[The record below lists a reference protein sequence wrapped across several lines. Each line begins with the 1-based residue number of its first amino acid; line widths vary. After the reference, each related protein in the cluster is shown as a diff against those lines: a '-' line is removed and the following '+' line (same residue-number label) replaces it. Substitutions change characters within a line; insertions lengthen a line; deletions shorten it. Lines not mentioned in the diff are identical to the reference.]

1 MKHKI
6 NYNDPVGLQEIFRYK
21 EKDNEF
27 AEIHE
32 LTMTAWV
39 GWEDIKSIEE
49 YPYEDSWVTFPG
61 PKYSVRLQG
70 HDGARL
76 ILGDINEIL
85 DCWREFRNL
94 YPLFTINEE
103 EEDGMAED

>member
-6 NYNDPVGLQEIFRYK
+6 NYNDPVGLQEIFRYR
-21 EKDNEF
+21 EKDSEF
-27 AEIHE
+27 SEIHE
-32 LTMTAWV
+32 LSMTVWV

-49 YPYEDSWVTFPG
+49 YPYEDTWQRFPG

-76 ILGDINEIL
+76 VLGDIDELL

-94 YPLFTINEE
+94 YPLYSDKD
-103 EEDGMAED
+103 EDNGMAED